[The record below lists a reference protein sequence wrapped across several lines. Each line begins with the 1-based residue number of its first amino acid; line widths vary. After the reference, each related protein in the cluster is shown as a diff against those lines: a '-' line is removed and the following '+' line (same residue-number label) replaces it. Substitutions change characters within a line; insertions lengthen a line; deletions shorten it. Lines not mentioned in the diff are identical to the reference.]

1 MNFYPKNHIKR
12 GLIIVSM
19 KENKTKPKYC
29 VNGGDSVVC
38 KTFFLK
44 HLLLHIHTP
53 WREFTIIPA
62 CMCCA
67 IQCETS
73 NFQSL

>member
-38 KTFFLK
+38 KTFF
-44 HLLLHIHTP
+44 
-53 WREFTIIPA
+53 
-62 CMCCA
+62 
-67 IQCETS
+67 
-73 NFQSL
+73 

>member
-38 KTFFLK
+38 KTFFFE
-44 HLLLHIHTP
+44 TSS
-53 WREFTIIPA
+53 FTIYIHH
-62 CMCCA
+62 
-67 IQCETS
+67 EE
-73 NFQSL
+73 SLQ